1 MPAAQY
7 IPNVEFAPAEAGA
20 RVRLATLLSAV
31 VTCLATAAAII
42 LMLRDNNPPPRPVFF
57 AIGAVPAVFAL
68 FWYAARIRRYC
79 LVGDELRIEL
89 PLRTVRFP
97 LSGLVS
103 VTPDREALRGAWK
116 MSGNDGFGVISGRFR
131 SKRLGAFR
139 AYLTDAEHAVVL
151 RWPDRCLV
159 ISPHQHSYFI
169 ETVCK
174 RAALSR

>member
-7 IPNVEFAPAEAGA
+7 MPDAEFAAALPGA
-20 RVRLATLLSAV
+20 RVRLATLLAAV
-31 VTCLATAAAII
+31 VTFLTTAAAIV
-42 LMLRDNNPPPRPVFF
+42 LMLRDHNPPPRPVFF

-68 FWYAARIRRYC
+68 FWFAARIRRYR
-79 LVGDELRIEL
+79 LVDGELRIEL

-116 MSGNDGFGVISGRFR
+116 MSGNDGLGVISGRFR

-169 ETVCK
+169 ETVRK
-174 RAALSR
+174 RAGLPH